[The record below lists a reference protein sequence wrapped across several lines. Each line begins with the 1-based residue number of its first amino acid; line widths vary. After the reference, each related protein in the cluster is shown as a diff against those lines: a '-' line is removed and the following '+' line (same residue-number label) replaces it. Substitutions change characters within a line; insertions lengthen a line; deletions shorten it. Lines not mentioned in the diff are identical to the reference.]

1 MKKIILVLLQL
12 SLLTPP
18 SQAQH
23 WEGVGGG
30 TDQQPHIV
38 RGMLEFNNKLVIGGA
53 FDSLGYSGIV
63 SMGFGYWNNQNWV
76 SGNTIFFS
84 GYPNCF
90 AEYQG
95 SLYVGGEF
103 SRINGNKYCRKIARL
118 DSNGVWQPLGSGI
131 TTGTEVTCM
140 AEFNGDLYVAGQF
153 GVVDSTINA
162 LKIARWDGSSWHA
175 IGTGIQGS
183 FGVNDMTVF
192 QNQLYVGGVMTSANG
207 VQTSGIGRW
216 NGTTWDSLGTG
227 LNGPAKSLFA
237 DTINNRLYVGGQF
250 TTAGGVS
257 TPTGVAYWD
266 GLNWFAVGTVPYL
279 NTRDLIVYQGILYN
293 TNALGSA
300 INANGDTLK
309 YISWFD
315 GVNWNPLLGGLS
327 SSGLTLLEFQNE
339 LYVGGYFQYA
349 GDSIVNG
356 IAKWI
361 PGSLGMNESA
371 IEKPALKI
379 TPNPAKDEVELEFYL
394 TKETELKLKITDIN
408 GKEIKEDEFSGNGKI
423 ITKINTSSCVS
434 GVYVFSVYDGLQL
447 LGSEKVVIER

>member
-12 SLLTPP
+12 TLLTPP

-76 SGNTIFFS
+76 SGNTVFFS

-95 SLYVGGEF
+95 NLYVGGEF
-103 SRINGNKYCRKIARL
+103 SRINGNKYCRTIAKL
-118 DSNGVWQPLGSGI
+118 DSTGSWLPLGSGI
-131 TTGTEVTCM
+131 TSNGEVRSM
-140 AEFNGDLYVAGQF
+140 AIYNGDLYVGGGFYQI
-153 GVVDSTINA
+153 DSNIAATH
-162 LKIARWDGSSWHA
+162 IARWDGTQWHA
-175 IGTGIQGS
+175 IGPGIQGS
-183 FGVNDMTVF
+183 SGVNDMTVF
-192 QNQLYVGGVMTSANG
+192 QNQLYVGGVMTSASG

-237 DTINNRLYVGGQF
+237 DSINNRLYVGGSF
-250 TTAGGVS
+250 TIAGGIS

-266 GLNWFAVGTVPYL
+266 GNNWFAVGTLPYMSSW
-279 NTRDLIVYQGILYN
+279 DIIVHDGILYN
-293 TNALGSA
+293 TAVHDIGVCAS
-300 INANGDTLK
+300 GDTIK
-309 YISWFD
+309 YLGWFD
-315 GVNWNPLLGGLS
+315 SVNWNPVPGGLS
-327 SSGLTLLEFQNE
+327 SSGLTMYEFQNE
-339 LYVGGYFQYA
+339 LYVGGAMLYA

-361 PGSLGMNESA
+361 PGSLGLNESA
-371 IEKPALKI
+371 IEKPSLKI
-379 TPNPAKDEVELEFYL
+379 TPNPAKDDVEMEFYL
-394 TKETELKLKITDIN
+394 TKETALKLLITDIN
-408 GKEIKEDEFSGNGKI
+408 GKEIKEEEFSGNSKI
-423 ITKINTSSCVS
+423 IHKVNTSAFAS
-434 GVYVFSVYDGLQL
+434 GVYLFSVYDGLQL
-447 LGSEKVVIER
+447 LGSGKVVVEH

>member
-12 SLLTPP
+12 TLLTPP

-38 RGMLEFNNKLVIGGA
+38 RGMLEYNNKLVIGGA

-63 SMGFGYWNNQNWV
+63 SMGFGYWNNQNWL

-103 SRINGNKYCRKIARL
+103 SRINGNKYCRTIAKL
-118 DSNGVWQPLGSGI
+118 DSTGSWLPLGSGI
-131 TTGTEVTCM
+131 TSNGQVRSM
-140 AEFNGDLYVAGQF
+140 AVYNGDLYVGGGFYQ
-153 GVVDSTINA
+153 VDSTIA
-162 LKIARWDGSSWHA
+162 ATHIARWDGTQWHA
-175 IGTGIQGS
+175 IGPGIQGS
-183 FGVNDMTVF
+183 SGVNDMTVF

-207 VQTSGIGRW
+207 VQTLGIGRW

-227 LNGPAKSLFA
+227 LNGPASALYA
-237 DTINNRLYVGGQF
+237 DDINNRLYVGGYF
-250 TTAGGVS
+250 TLAGGVS

-266 GLNWFAVGTVPYL
+266 GNNWFPVGTEPYIPA
-279 NTRDLIVYQGILYN
+279 RDLIIHNGILYC
-293 TNALGSA
+293 SA
-300 INANGDTLK
+300 VHDVGVNSVGDTIK
-309 YISWFD
+309 YLGWYD
-315 GVNWNPLLGGLS
+315 GVNWNPVPGGLS
-327 SSGLTLLEFQNE
+327 SSGHVLYEFQNE
-339 LYVGGYFQYA
+339 LYVGGGFEYA
-349 GDSIVNG
+349 SDSIVNG

-361 PGSLGMNESA
+361 PGSLGVNETST
-371 IEKPALKI
+371 EKQVLKI

-394 TKETELKLKITDIN
+394 TKETELKLQITDIN

-423 ITKINTSSCVS
+423 ITKINTSSFKA
-434 GVYVFSVYDGLQL
+434 GVYVFSVYDKQNL
-447 LGSEKVVIER
+447 LGSSKVVIER